1 MNGENAGASSL
12 DTSDDE
18 DEVALSL
25 EKGRLVIKV
34 KGVPTLDVGVGQ
46 TVLLQNESLSGLSF
60 LLFCFVLVVLFSS
73 FSSLVLFSS
82 FSSGVLFFVSL
93 VLFSCFS
100 SVFNQVRRSR
110 PTSAS

>member
-1 MNGENAGASSL
+1 VNGENAGASSL

-46 TVLLQNESLSGLSF
+46 TILLQNETLSGLSF
-60 LLFCFVLVVLFSS
+60 VLFCWLALLRWWFFFPL
-73 FSSLVLFSS
+73 SLL
-82 FSSGVLFFVSL
+82 
-93 VLFSCFS
+93 
-100 SVFNQVRRSR
+100 
-110 PTSAS
+110 